1 VIIFG
6 LRRAALLVS
15 AVGTLLLATALPA
28 AAAGTVTP
36 TLTCVFDNGDG
47 TSTAVFGYTNTT
59 GTAVTLPIGGSNN
72 FAPSPQDRGQPTV
85 FPPGSD
91 TSAVLVVFDGS
102 KQTWTLDAGK
112 VHTTPSSPACPTDP
126 SLPVSAG
133 SPAGLSFLVGSTAV
147 AAAFMGRRR
156 VRPLGRRG
164 AQRA

>member
-1 VIIFG
+1 MIISA

-15 AVGTLLLATALPA
+15 AVGTLLVATTLPA
-28 AAAGTVTP
+28 AATVTP

-47 TSTAVFGYTNTT
+47 TFTAVFGYTNTAA
-59 GTAVTLPIGGSNN
+59 TAVTVPIGGTNN

-112 VHTTPSSPACPTDP
+112 VHTTPSSPVCPTDP

-133 SPAGLSFLVGSTAV
+133 SPAGLTFLAASTAV
-147 AAAFMGRRR
+147 AAAFMGRRQ
-156 VRPLGRRG
+156 VKPLRRRG

>member
-1 VIIFG
+1 MIIF
-6 LRRAALLVS
+6 
-15 AVGTLLLATALPA
+15 
-28 AAAGTVTP
+28 GTVTP

-112 VHTTPSSPACPTDP
+112 VHTTPSSLRARPTPACPSQREAP
-126 SLPVSAG
+126 
-133 SPAGLSFLVGSTAV
+133 PA
-147 AAAFMGRRR
+147 
-156 VRPLGRRG
+156 
-164 AQRA
+164 